1 MKVAD
6 PSVWSAPTV
15 SWAKPAYGINVK
27 IHVQEH
33 VACPPFAQFR
43 ITFQFVTVLKEP
55 PEMRLELVN
64 LYRSLKVTANFIH
77 HFALVKCVLSD
88 LSLVERKFLPCIV
101 YPIYVECP
109 TSFFCVCGT
118 CNYRLCQISL
128 SWSVILSIIDTLSQV
143 TRVNLNW
150 IVPKIR
156 VLRLFFLFNTSGV
169 FNHVF
174 LNLEPEHRDPCVPS
188 PCGPNTKCQVNHDI
202 AVCECLPGFEGSP
215 TTSGCHPE
223 CVINADCPRNKACMN
238 NKCVDPCPGVC
249 GYKAICQTLN
259 HSPVCSC
266 PPPLIGDPFYE
277 CKEAPG
283 EWKTF

>member
-1 MKVAD
+1 M
-6 PSVWSAPTV
+6 
-15 SWAKPAYGINVK
+15 
-27 IHVQEH
+27 
-33 VACPPFAQFR
+33 
-43 ITFQFVTVLKEP
+43 
-55 PEMRLELVN
+55 LE
-64 LYRSLKVTANFIH
+64 
-77 HFALVKCVLSD
+77 C
-88 LSLVERKFLPCIV
+88 E
-101 YPIYVECP
+101 
-109 TSFFCVCGT
+109 
-118 CNYRLCQISL
+118 RLCNGIF
-128 SWSVILSIIDTLSQV
+128 IY
-143 TRVNLNW
+143 
-150 IVPKIR
+150 
-156 VLRLFFLFNTSGV
+156 
-169 FNHVF
+169 
-174 LNLEPEHRDPCVPS
+174 LEPEHRDPCVPS

-283 EWKTF
+283 ELEIPLNVKSFPQFVNLQLVHSSTC